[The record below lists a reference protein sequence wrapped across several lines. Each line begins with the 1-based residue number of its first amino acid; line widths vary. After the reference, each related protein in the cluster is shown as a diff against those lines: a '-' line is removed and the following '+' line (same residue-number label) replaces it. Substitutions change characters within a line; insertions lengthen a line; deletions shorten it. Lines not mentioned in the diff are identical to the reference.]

1 MKNDM
6 LLFIVAASLNS
17 FTQSRCE
24 KASSLGLIFVVIDP
38 DLSKSCQDNKATV
51 DRNN

>member
-24 KASSLGLIFVVIDP
+24 KASSGLIFIVIDP